1 MRRISKYKAGFI
13 IIPFGLLLLAISCNN
28 KAENAPALPTTPTAP
43 KHTFAQKGS
52 VREMTIWPET
62 PEFPEHSGKA
72 EFVSYCGI
80 CHSLKYITAQPAFP
94 RKTWEAEVHK
104 MVEKYGAPVDSIN
117 SRKIVDY
124 LMMINGTGN

>member
-1 MRRISKYKAGFI
+1 M
-13 IIPFGLLLLAISCNN
+13 LAAYGCR
-28 KAENAPALPTTPTAP
+28 EQQPAPPKVVATAS
-43 KHTFAQKGS
+43 KHTYTEKGS
-52 VREMTIWPET
+52 VREMTIQPEEM
-62 PEFPEHSGKA
+62 EFPEHDGKT

-104 MVEKYGAPVDSIN
+104 MIEKYGAPVDSIK

-124 LMMINGTGN
+124 LVAINGR